1 MQVMKRKG
9 RDLTVRLTEAQR
21 RLLDAAARADHLD
34 TSTWIRQLGLRRA
47 EERAA
52 EPERKRRIE
61 RLVAELRSGGLPD
74 ASGHAA
80 DVERSRAQ
88 EWTRANR

>member
-1 MQVMKRKG
+1 MHVMRRG
-9 RDLTVRLTEAQR
+9 RDLTIRLTAAQR
-21 RLLDAAARADHLD
+21 RLLDSAARAEHLD
-34 TSTWIRQLGLRRA
+34 TSTWMRQLGLKRA

-61 RLVAELRSGGLPD
+61 RLVAALRGGGLPD

-80 DVERSRAQ
+80 EVERSRRHG
-88 EWTRANR
+88 WTRENR

>member
-1 MQVMKRKG
+1 MQVMRPKG
-9 RDLTVRLTEAQR
+9 RDLTVRLTAAQR
-21 RLLDAAARADHLD
+21 RLLDAAARVEHLD
-34 TSTWIRQLGLRRA
+34 TSTWIRQLGLKRA

-61 RLVAELRSGGLPD
+61 RLVAALRSGGLPD

-80 DVERSRAQ
+80 EVERTRRQ
-88 EWTRANR
+88 EWGRARR